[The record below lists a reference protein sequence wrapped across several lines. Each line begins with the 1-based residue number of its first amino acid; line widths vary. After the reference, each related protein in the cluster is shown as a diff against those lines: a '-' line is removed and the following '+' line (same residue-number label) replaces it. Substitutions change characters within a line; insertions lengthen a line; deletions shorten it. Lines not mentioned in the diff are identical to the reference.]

1 MLAANKLALEKDLG
15 VSMNELR
22 RKEIEYLRSSFS
34 ILATAS
40 SVLVGFGYNNLSTSL
55 EPQQQ
60 LAVDGTYSRLAVI
73 NWGHLSYNEILFLL
87 ANLYQLLWVS
97 LSLSFNLICLFISML
112 SIVAG
117 QAMALRGPEGSMDLA
132 VRHMERQNRRALR
145 KFGRGLFS
153 FCLSFTGQAAM
164 FFATLEPIKAAIMI
178 TVGVWTIHTLLRYG
192 LDIQAAFSVGEN
204 TVVRATWS
212 GDMAEI
218 AQAMCVQSDRG
229 GAAPSMLPE
238 SDQNEASTSV
248 LPLHLRAP
256 PPPPEGG
263 RDLGSGV
270 GGSGAALR
278 PDPAA
283 AVSTG
288 APTRTQPLGCWAHLG
303 LLPLTPLWR
312 MDKLLPFAYN
322 NGPPVLEERND
333 ARERYQQA
341 VAIQIQHQQRLAPVT
356 ETQSSAHPSQSTSSA
371 WGWVD
376 HLRGQFHT
384 PQSGKEPLL
393 PM

>member
-73 NWGHLSYNEILFLL
+73 NWGHLSYNEILFLI

-112 SIVAG
+112 SIIAG

-145 KFGRGLFS
+145 KFGRGLFA

-164 FFATLEPIKAAIMI
+164 FFATLEPIKAALMI
-178 TVGVWTIHTLLRYG
+178 IVGVWTIHTLLRYG

-212 GDMAEI
+212 GDMADI
-218 AQAMCVQSDRG
+218 AQAVRAQ
-229 GAAPSMLPE
+229 A
-238 SDQNEASTSV
+238 DQREASTSV
-248 LPLHLRAP
+248 LPPHLRAP
-256 PPPPEGG
+256 PPPPEDG

-278 PDPAA
+278 PDPVAA
-283 AVSTG
+283 ESTG
-288 APTRTQPLGCWAHLG
+288 APKRTQPLGCWAHLG

-312 MDKLLPFAYN
+312 MDKMLPWAYN

-356 ETQSSAHPSQSTSSA
+356 ETQPSAHPSQSESSA
-371 WGWVD
+371 WSWVD

>member
-1 MLAANKLALEKDLG
+1 
-15 VSMNELR
+15 
-22 RKEIEYLRSSFS
+22 
-34 ILATAS
+34 
-40 SVLVGFGYNNLSTSL
+40 
-55 EPQQQ
+55 
-60 LAVDGTYSRLAVI
+60 
-73 NWGHLSYNEILFLL
+73 
-87 ANLYQLLWVS
+87 
-97 LSLSFNLICLFISML
+97 ML

-145 KFGRGLFS
+145 KFGRGLFA

-178 TVGVWTIHTLLRYG
+178 IVGVWTIHTLLRYG

-212 GDMAEI
+212 GDMADL

-238 SDQNEASTSV
+238 
-248 LPLHLRAP
+248 
-256 PPPPEGG
+256 GG

-270 GGSGAALR
+270 GGCGAALR

-283 AVSTG
+283 AESTG
-288 APTRTQPLGCWAHLG
+288 APTRTQPLGCWAYLG

-341 VAIQIQHQQRLAPVT
+341 VAIQIQHQQRLAPVN
-356 ETQSSAHPSQSTSSA
+356 ETQPSAHPSQSASLA

>member
-73 NWGHLSYNEILFLL
+73 NWGHLSYNEILFLI

-178 TVGVWTIHTLLRYG
+178 AVGVWTIHTLLRYG
-192 LDIQAAFSVGEN
+192 LDIAAAFSVGEN

-212 GDMAEI
+212 GDMADI
-218 AQAMCVQSDRG
+218 QQARCAQSDR
-229 GAAPSMLPE
+229 S
-238 SDQNEASTSV
+238 EASTSV
-248 LPLHLRAP
+248 L
-256 PPPPEGG
+256 PEGG
-263 RDLGSGV
+263 RDLGSGL
-270 GGSGAALR
+270 GGSGAASR

-283 AVSTG
+283 AAAESAG
-288 APTRTQPLGCWAHLG
+288 APKRTQPLGCWPFSIFG

-322 NGPPVLEERND
+322 NGPPVIEERND

-341 VAIQIQHQQRLAPVT
+341 VAIQIQHQQRLAPES
-356 ETQSSAHPSQSTSSA
+356 ETQSPAHSQSASSA

-376 HLRGQFHT
+376 HLRGQFQY
-384 PQSGKEPLL
+384 QSGKEPLL
-393 PM
+393 PL